1 MSVDTDTVRRIAH
14 LARIAVPD
22 EDLAP
27 MTGELN
33 SILEWIEQLGEV
45 DTSDV
50 APMTSAVETQL
61 RWREDKVTD
70 GGYPEKVTGN
80 APNGDD
86 GFFTVPKV
94 VE

>member
-1 MSVDTDTVRRIAH
+1 MSVDKETVRRIAH
-14 LARIAVPD
+14 LARIAVKE

-33 SILEWIEQLGEV
+33 TILEWVEQLGEV
-45 DTSDV
+45 QTDGV
-50 APMTSAVETQL
+50 VPMTSAVDAKM
-61 RWREDKVTD
+61 RWRKDEVTD
-70 GGYPEKVTGN
+70 GGYSQKITQN
-80 APNGDD
+80 APESDD

>member
-1 MSVDTDTVRRIAH
+1 MSVDTKTVRRIAH
-14 LARIAVPD
+14 LARIAVPE

-33 SILEWIEQLGEV
+33 SILEWIEQLSEV
-45 DTSDV
+45 DTDGV
-50 APMTSAVETQL
+50 PPMTSAVETQL

-70 GGYPEKVTGN
+70 GNYPEKIIGN
-80 APNGDD
+80 APDGDD